1 MIKFIW
7 DQGFERS
14 YRQRIRTQP
23 AIKAEFFDAL
33 DLFAEDPFHPAL
45 RTHPLTGPLKG
56 LWAFSCTVDIRVL
69 FKFLHKNEVLLIDIG
84 THEEVY

>member
-23 AIKAEFFDAL
+23 AIKTEFFDAL
-33 DLFAEDPFHPAL
+33 DLFAEDPFHSAL
-45 RTHPLTGPLKG
+45 RTRS
-56 LWAFSCTVDIRVL
+56 SCR
-69 FKFLHKNEVLLIDIG
+69 
-84 THEEVY
+84 